1 MFIPVFAF
9 AQTADLLSQAKKEG
23 EVILYTTM
31 TVGDFQLFNKAAKE
45 KYPFLNIRHVYLSS
59 ARQTARVMQE
69 FRAGRVQADVLGNS
83 PETLL
88 YLMTFCFQFLWGTS
102 ANLIDSLGQRAS

>member
-1 MFIPVFAF
+1 MKPRLMLLLLLISMLVPAFAF

-45 KYPFLNIRHVYLSS
+45 KYRFRISAMFIS
-59 ARQTARVMQE
+59 ARRAR
-69 FRAGRVQADVLGNS
+69 RRG
-83 PETLL
+83 
-88 YLMTFCFQFLWGTS
+88 
-102 ANLIDSLGQRAS
+102 

>member
-1 MFIPVFAF
+1 M
-9 AQTADLLSQAKKEG
+9 LLKMLLLMVMVLPTIAWGQSAELLNQVKKEGG

-69 FRAGRVQADVLGNS
+69 HRAGRVQADVLGNS
-83 PETLL
+83 PETFPTLL
-88 YLMTFCFQFLWGTS
+88 S
-102 ANLIDSLGQRAS
+102 ARP

>member
-1 MFIPVFAF
+1 MLLLLACMLVPAFAF

-59 ARQTARVMQE
+59 ARQTARGGQ
-69 FRAGRVQADVLGNS
+69 RAGRTMDTRCSRGV
-83 PETLL
+83 
-88 YLMTFCFQFLWGTS
+88 
-102 ANLIDSLGQRAS
+102 